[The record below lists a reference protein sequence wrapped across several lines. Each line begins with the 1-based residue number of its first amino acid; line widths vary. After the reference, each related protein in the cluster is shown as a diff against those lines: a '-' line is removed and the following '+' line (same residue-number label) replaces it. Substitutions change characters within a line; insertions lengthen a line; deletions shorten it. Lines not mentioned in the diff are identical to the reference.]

1 MTLWTLSTSHYL
13 PTRAHNAAASDANTL
28 KFSMVRTMYRQG
40 PYTNSTVL
48 AHDDTRRLSQ
58 YYRDGNVVESDT
70 YFDNNIDSTNQAR
83 HLPTET
89 DSNGATQTLRMSSFR
104 GCGKNHLLTPT
115 TPVGTSRR
123 LSTICSMTTVPN
135 KKLLYS
141 FIIGDGTNVTA
152 LRSNFNSRVGL
163 EIDTLSSDHKLF
175 IWVRNNSYIAA
186 KRSNSEPGGGTGNT
200 SPGGGG
206 IGQWDDGSGKDGDD
220 GNNGSPGTNGTN
232 GISAITIASGV
243 NLHGLKIVNEG
254 VIAAA
259 GGSGAGGGGGGS
271 GGGGG
276 AGGVGGRGSSGAHI
290 GGTHHWDDPGEWDI
304 QAYRNAFGRNSTQRY
319 DGSGTTLQTAVSNQ
333 SKPTNGIYSAIGWVR
348 EVMSIGEA
356 TETVQDPWTY
366 AAPGD
371 WFACALVCDGRSSGS
386 NPVRQNIQGM
396 STTSGGDDGVREVVA
411 EVWGNLDFYGG
422 YSNHYY
428 YNGIYPARR
437 TDAAD
442 SYHTDDGGTY
452 GGSDHYMIR
461 IPNFPYTNQSSDFAP
476 LTPQRTMVKNVWYQ
490 LFPSYMSYSIFG
502 AYGGRVTHMC
512 TMWLYPVFRT
522 RAEYGTSA
530 PIATTWRK
538 YCRFAT
544 QTEINTFSR
553 SGTHPSKGGNG
564 GSGGTGGSGGKGG
577 RGGYY
582 DGVKRDPDDGQP
594 GVGGGVPGGG
604 AEGNSGTTIRSGTQ
618 PSGWET
624 NNNTAAI
631 TTDAVNLGYKKTWGN
646 MTSGTG
652 GTGSDGQSGGNGGKG
667 GKGGEIYIQPG
678 TSNLYNA
685 AAPGTAASG
694 STAQWD
700 VTQISPGWGDR
711 GGMGGSDSRFSSGSS
726 STDNYGETFQIA
738 TTGLNGGSGGVGG
751 DGGGGGGKGAAA
763 DAIGFSATTQPY
775 TYTESTD

>member
-13 PTRAHNAAASDANTL
+13 PTRAHNAPASDANTL

-104 GCGKNHLLTPT
+104 GCAKNHLLTPT
-115 TPVGTSRR
+115 TPVGTNRR
-123 LSTICSMTTVPN
+123 LSTICSMSTVPT

-141 FIIGDGTNVTA
+141 FIVGDGTNTTA
-152 LRSNFNSRVGL
+152 IRSNFASRVGL
-163 EIDTLSSDHKLF
+163 EIDRLSSDHKLF

-186 KRSNSEPGGGTGNT
+186 RRSESEPGGGAGNA
-200 SPGGGG
+200 SPGSGG
-206 IGQWDDGSGKDGDD
+206 IGQNNDGTGKNGGD
-220 GNNGSPGTNGTN
+220 GNNGSNGANGTN

-254 VIAAA
+254 AIAAA

-290 GGTHHWDDPGEWDI
+290 GGTHDWSDPGEWGI
-304 QAYRNAFGRNSTQRY
+304 QAYRNAFGRNSTQQY
-319 DGSGTTLQTAVSNQ
+319 SGTGNLLTDARNNV
-333 SKPTNGIYSAIGWVR
+333 SKPANGRYSAIGWVR
-348 EVMSIGEA
+348 YGLALGLPTEA
-356 TETVQDPWTY
+356 EQDPWQN
-366 AAPGD
+366 ALNND
-371 WFACALVCDGRSSGS
+371 WFGCALVCDGRTHGSAS

-411 EVWGNLDFYGG
+411 EVWGDLDFYGG
-422 YSNHYY
+422 FSTHYY
-428 YNGIYPARR
+428 YNGIYPARK
-437 TDAAD
+437 TDAAAE
-442 SYHTDDGGTY
+442 YHTDDGGTY

-461 IPNFPYTNQSSDFAP
+461 IPNQTYNNADYAP
-476 LTPQRTMVKNVWYQ
+476 LTPQRTMAKIVWSQALPLYVS
-490 LFPSYMSYSIFG
+490 LYNFG
-502 AYGGRVTHMC
+502 APGGFAFEMC

-522 RAEYGTSA
+522 RADYGTSYPTA
-530 PIATTWRK
+530 NTWKK

-553 SGTHPSKGGNG
+553 TGTHPSKGGDG
-564 GSGGTGGSGGKGG
+564 GSGGNGGSGGKGG
-577 RGGYY
+577 KGGYY
-582 DGVKRDPDDGQP
+582 DGVKRDPDDGDG
-594 GVGGGVPGGG
+594 GVGGSGPGSGTN
-604 AEGNSGTTIRSGTQ
+604 GNSGTTIRSGTQ

-631 TTDAVNLGYKKTWGN
+631 TTDAVNLGYKKTWGS
-646 MTSGTG
+646 MTSGYG
-652 GTGSDGQSGGNGGKG
+652 GTGVNGGSGGDGGTG
-667 GKGGEIYIQPG
+667 GRGGQISLQAN

-685 AAPGTAASG
+685 APPGAA
-694 STAQWD
+694 A
-700 VTQISPGWGDR
+700 
-711 GGMGGSDSRFSSGSS
+711 GGTGGSDANGGSRGNTGSTDSRFVSYTHSQ
-726 STDNYGETFQIA
+726 DNYGETFQPA
-738 TTGLNGGSGGVGG
+738 AHGADGGSGGSGG
-751 DGGGGGGKGAAA
+751 DGGNAGATGAAA
-763 DAIGFSATTQPY
+763 NAIGFLATEQAY
-775 TYTESTD
+775 TYTESTN